1 MRKSSRL
8 RRLTKTEKA
17 ALKRRLQRALSNA
30 VRELRAQE
38 GDKSSQEALAIEIG
52 MDRSYWGDI
61 ERGERNI
68 TLSSLW
74 QLARALEVAPAR
86 LVRTI
91 DKHLHLLEAASPESP
106 TKDPPS
112 KHKKKQR

>member
-1 MRKSSRL
+1 MRKRSRL

-38 GDKSSQEALAIEIG
+38 GDKSSQEALANEIG

-61 ERGERNI
+61 ERGERNV
-68 TLSSLW
+68 TLFSLW
-74 QLARALEVAPAR
+74 QLARGLEVAPAR

-91 DKHLHLLEAASPESP
+91 DKHLRLLEVASPEP
-106 TKDPPS
+106 PANGPS
-112 KHKKKQR
+112 KRKKKQR